1 MIPAISMQ
9 GEGYIPKQ
17 SVIDELKSRFK
28 NIYIFFDNDFDK
40 DENHGRQYAQFLS
53 KTFDIPYIE
62 IPNEYAVKDP
72 SDFVNK
78 YGREKLKQLVNELI

>member
-1 MIPAISMQ
+1 MQ

-28 NIYIFFDNDFDK
+28 EIYIFFDNDFDK
-40 DENHGRQYAQFLS
+40 KENHGRQYAQFLS
-53 KTFDIPYIE
+53 KMFDIPYIE
-62 IPNEYAVKDP
+62 IPSEYKAKDP

-78 YGREKLKQLVNELI
+78 YGREKLKQLINELI

>member
-1 MIPAISMQ
+1 M
-9 GEGYIPKQ
+9 
-17 SVIDELKSRFK
+17 DELL
-28 NIYIFFDNDFDK
+28 NILTELHPDIDFDK
-40 DENHGRQYAQFLS
+40 EENHGRQYAQFLS

-62 IPNEYAVKDP
+62 IPNEYKAKDP